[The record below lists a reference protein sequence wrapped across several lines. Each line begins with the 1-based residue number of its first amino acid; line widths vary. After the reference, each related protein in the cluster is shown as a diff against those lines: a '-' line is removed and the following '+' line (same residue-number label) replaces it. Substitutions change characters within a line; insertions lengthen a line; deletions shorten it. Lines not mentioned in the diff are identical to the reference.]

1 MLEYCVHRLFN
12 RILPNSLSLLANIC
26 FLPAKTNLVKQLS
39 SDKWQSLTH
48 QSLKVD
54 AKLRTSSFEVYRE
67 MTQLSRTLPDLF
79 RGPELSSHHP
89 HGKFTTKCL
98 SSSLR
103 SDTLFW
109 ALKAPNDCSPFIYI
123 QEGKSTFL
131 KRKKIIWD
139 WRNGSVVKSA
149 HCSSK
154 GPCILLPSPT
164 QSLRDIHNFSYKGS
178 DSII

>member
-1 MLEYCVHRLFN
+1 MTESDSPIF
-12 RILPNSLSLLANIC
+12 
-26 FLPAKTNLVKQLS
+26 KTRCQIKEF
-39 SDKWQSLTH
+39 KFW
-48 QSLKVD
+48 
-54 AKLRTSSFEVYRE
+54 VYRKT
-67 MTQLSRTLPDLF
+67 TQLSRALPDLF

-89 HGKFTTKCL
+89 HGKFTSKCL

-109 ALKAPNDCSPFIYI
+109 GLKAPNDCSTFIYI

-154 GPCILLPSPT
+154 GPCVLLPSPHN
-164 QSLRDIHNFSYKGS
+164 SLELSITSMTRDLIPLSRLCRGQTCMWHTHKHSS
-178 DSII
+178 